1 MTAMARSGEH
11 EPGPGDQAV
20 GERDSAE
27 HGLGEQGPGARGRG
41 DAPATKRLL
50 STVLIMETVVIWLAI
65 PVALAVD
72 HASVRKAGVAG
83 VVLAVAAVVLAA
95 LARRRLRWTIVGG
108 SVLQALVIAAG
119 AIVPVMY
126 FLGAIFAAFWVI
138 GLRLGHRLDVA
149 SWLGLRGNSPPPA
162 RSGVPRRPP
171 AATACRLSVTVSACA
186 RTVTIC

>member
-11 EPGPGDQAV
+11 DTGPGDQAV

-65 PVALAVD
+65 PGALAVD
-72 HASVRKAGVAG
+72 HAA
-83 VVLAVAAVVLAA
+83 VLAA

-149 SWLGLRGNSPPPA
+149 S
-162 RSGVPRRPP
+162 
-171 AATACRLSVTVSACA
+171 
-186 RTVTIC
+186 